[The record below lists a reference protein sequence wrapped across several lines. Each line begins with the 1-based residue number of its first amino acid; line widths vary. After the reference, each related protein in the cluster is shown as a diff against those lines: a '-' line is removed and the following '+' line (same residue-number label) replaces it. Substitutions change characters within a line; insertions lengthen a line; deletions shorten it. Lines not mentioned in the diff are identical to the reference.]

1 MLEFVASFSKE
12 EDEHC
17 RLSLKTVAKI
27 KAPKIDKV
35 FIAVKEQRTELTGPV
50 ELLHDSLMLGTWDSH
65 FLSASEANA
74 LLHIYI
80 SNRVLSLFF
89 GSYLSFPRHFYQVIW
104 VQIDSISSKIDSKR
118 FNHFITKRIN
128 LSSNTFNW
136 FKYFQL
142 IQIVSID
149 SKSFIRFE

>member
-1 MLEFVASFSKE
+1 MFSIDFFNWFKYFQLIPLKLIQIVSINSNSFNQLFQIFTTTSNIFKFIKIILTE
-12 EDEHC
+12 WNIFKC
-17 RLSLKTVAKI
+17 RKI
-27 KAPKIDKV
+27 
-35 FIAVKEQRTELTGPV
+35 F
-50 ELLHDSLMLGTWDSH
+50 

-128 LSSNTFNW
+128 SSSNTFNW
-136 FKYFQL
+136 FK
-142 IQIVSID
+142 
-149 SKSFIRFE
+149 